1 MGQGERRV
9 RLFESEWLERLSRVH
24 PAVPALL
31 WAPVIAWL
39 LGRSLGPG
47 GVEAGTAAW
56 LAAGGLTAWTLTEYL
71 VHRFLFHM
79 NPRSAMGRRVV
90 FIVHGVHHETPD
102 DPMRL
107 VMPPVPAIIGCAVL
121 YALFRTVLGPAW
133 VAPFFAFFLIGYL
146 AYDYIHLA
154 VHRGRPR
161 TRIGRFL
168 RRWHMLHHHATPG
181 ARWGVSSPA
190 WDHVFRT
197 TGGR

>member
-1 MGQGERRV
+1 MVGHGRSV
-9 RLFESEWLERLSRVH
+9 RLFESEWLERLTRVH

-39 LGRSLGPG
+39 LRRSLGPG
-47 GVEAGTAAW
+47 GLDVSTVAW
-56 LAAGGLTAWTLTEYL
+56 LGAAGLAAWTLAEYL
-71 VHRFLFHM
+71 IHRFLFHRH
-79 NPRSAMGRRVV
+79 PRSPMGKRLI

-107 VMPPVPAIIGCAVL
+107 VMPPAPAVVGCGAV
-121 YALFRTVLGPAW
+121 YALFRVVLGSIW
-133 VAPFFAFFLIGYL
+133 VEPFFASFLVGYL

-154 VHRGRPR
+154 THRGRPR

-168 RRWHMLHHHATPG
+168 RRWHMLHHHATPE

-197 TGGR
+197 VGGR